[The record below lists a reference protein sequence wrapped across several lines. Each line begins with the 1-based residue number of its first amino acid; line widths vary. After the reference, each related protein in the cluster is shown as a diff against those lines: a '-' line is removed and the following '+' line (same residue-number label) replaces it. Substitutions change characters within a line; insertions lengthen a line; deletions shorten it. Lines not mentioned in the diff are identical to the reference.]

1 MTSSAYSSPNA
12 KLEDCGN
19 EIFAMEV
26 CGGFER
32 QMEMGIVGKN
42 DGTTLVDFTKAMLR
56 MLF

>member
-1 MTSSAYSSPNA
+1 
-12 KLEDCGN
+12 
-19 EIFAMEV
+19 MEV
-26 CGGFER
+26 CGGLEH